1 MTRDGSQVGN
11 YVKRGRQPKAWRVGP
26 GKFELIDD
34 PEDILRAKDMQLEL
48 NNPQD
53 ARLHNI
59 IDMGLHF
66 SAMIRLFEEGSKREL
81 CREILA
87 QARQVFTAES
97 EGHFKEI
104 HSSFCSW
111 GARQIILAERKK
123 RGQVIKK
130 ASPASYGQIAKTF
143 DVVMKVAVYYCHL
156 PDCEKSQQIS
166 GWLNAAVDT
175 RMMGMLKECYPKD
188 IDPWPSTIGQVDKF
202 TYMSIQKI
210 VRKVIAD
217 RHKGNIIPVQ
227 FDDIYWRALNRQEPP
242 PGNE

>member
-1 MTRDGSQVGN
+1 M
-11 YVKRGRQPKAWRVGP
+11 
-26 GKFELIDD
+26 DD
-34 PEDILRAKDMQLEL
+34 PQDIPGARGIRPEL
-48 NNPQD
+48 SD
-53 ARLHNI
+53 TKEARLQNI

-81 CREILA
+81 YREILA

-111 GARQIILAERKK
+111 GVRQIILAERKK

-166 GWLNAAVDT
+166 GWLNAGVDT
-175 RMMGMLKECYPKD
+175 RMMGMLKKYYLED
-188 IDPWPSTIGQVDKF
+188 IASWPATIEQVDSS
-202 TYMSIQKI
+202 TYTSIQEI
-210 VRKVIAD
+210 VRKFIAD

-227 FDDIYWRALNRQEPP
+227 FDDIYWRALNRQQT
-242 PGNE
+242 